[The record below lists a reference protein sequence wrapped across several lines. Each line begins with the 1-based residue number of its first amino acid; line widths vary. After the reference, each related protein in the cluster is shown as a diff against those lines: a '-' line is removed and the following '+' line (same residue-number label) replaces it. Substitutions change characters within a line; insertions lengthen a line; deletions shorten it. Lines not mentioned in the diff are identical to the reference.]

1 MRLPSVV
8 LLLVLQLAGALVAPA
23 RAGAQGGQRAGVE
36 VSLPPRDRLADEGPT
51 VRAVNVL
58 RDESMRDL
66 VRSGFPA
73 RLHFRVELWSDEG
86 WVNDL
91 RGTREWDV
99 IVRFDALDGHYRV
112 YLVVG
117 DEGPAL
123 IGRSARYEDARDV
136 AERALPAPLYPRRP
150 GKYYYLAVLD
160 VETLSLSDLD
170 ELERWLR
177 GELKPAIR
185 QPGRT
190 GGAIARG
197 AGTLFARLLGG
208 DRRHYDARSGGFT
221 IR

>member
-1 MRLPSVV
+1 MRRPS
-8 LLLVLQLAGALVAPA
+8 LLLSLLLLLAGASIAPA
-23 RAGAQGGQRAGVE
+23 RAGAQRRAGVE
-36 VSLPPRDRLADEGPT
+36 VALPPRERLADEGPT
-51 VRAVNVL
+51 VRAAAVL
-58 RDESMRDL
+58 REDALRDL

-99 IVRFDALDGHYRV
+99 IVRFDPLDATYRV

-117 DEGPAL
+117 EQPPAL
-123 IGRSARYEDARDV
+123 IGRSARWEDARDV
-136 AERALPAPLYPRRP
+136 AERAMPAPLWPRRP

-160 VETLSLSDLD
+160 VETLSLGDLD

-208 DRRHYDARSGGFT
+208 DRRHYESRSPGFT

>member
-1 MRLPSVV
+1 M
-8 LLLVLQLAGALVAPA
+8 LLLLLAGAPLAPA
-23 RAGAQGGQRAGVE
+23 SAGAQRRAGVE
-36 VSLPPRDRLADEGPT
+36 VVLPPRERLADDGPT
-51 VRAVNVL
+51 VRAVSVL
-58 RDESMRDL
+58 RDDAMRDL

-91 RGTREWDV
+91 RATREWDV
-99 IVRFDALDGHYRV
+99 IVRYDALDATYRT
-112 YLVVG
+112 YLVLG
-117 DEGPAL
+117 DQSPAL

-136 AERALPAPLYPRRP
+136 AERAMPAPLVPRRP

-160 VETLSLSDLD
+160 VETLSLGDLD

-185 QPGRT
+185 RPGRT

-208 DRRHYDARSGGFT
+208 DRRHYDARSPGFT